1 MTRWTPLT
9 MAKKCYKNAKCS
21 LGKHSG
27 QTSWRG
33 NKCSR
38 FDQDEMSLGV
48 KDGRQ
53 GFSPLQKWNTFK
65 VCHRCWRSLGRGG
78 GEMLL
83 PYFCMDFV
91 FLLLAKEKIISKK
104 DERRCISG
112 SILHRPKEIP
122 HSWIVFSDRDSS
134 NNATTNIASK
144 LLMLPLLLL
153 LLPESPSHPS
163 KPIERPF
170 MLKDKQKIWLKRNF

>member
-1 MTRWTPLT
+1 MRCLSVSKMAVKASHLCRSGTLSKSATGADDHWVVEEGRCSSLT
-9 MAKKCYKNAKCS
+9 
-21 LGKHSG
+21 
-27 QTSWRG
+27 
-33 NKCSR
+33 
-38 FDQDEMSLGV
+38 
-48 KDGRQ
+48 
-53 GFSPLQKWNTFK
+53 
-65 VCHRCWRSLGRGG
+65 
-78 GEMLL
+78 
-83 PYFCMDFV
+83 FCMDFV